1 MSRVLTLFI
10 IMKNICIPPK
20 IQEEWIGLYWDNL
33 EADAGKRR
41 CLQSCWEMYLDG
53 KVESPL
59 FIDSPR
65 RTLDAIDWAYS
76 PVFESGDYSRREW
89 LEVPGWETGC
99 FCEHS
104 VIVFP
109 RIQYDGA
116 GNALDVLGLTLY
128 DLDGRRFGDGEDW
141 IELDRRG
148 RLIIA
153 GELPE
158 PARPLE
164 VPLKTFLKGLDF
176 MISHGGRTPQEVAA
190 TRRRVW
196 ERTQQFR
203 NERNQKV
210 LNND

>member
-1 MSRVLTLFI
+1 
-10 IMKNICIPPK
+10 MKNICIPPN
-20 IQEEWIGLYWDNL
+20 IQEEWIGLYWGNL
-33 EADAGKRR
+33 TAQADKRR
-41 CLQSCWEMYLDG
+41 RLQKCWEMYLNG
-53 KVESPL
+53 EVESPL

-65 RTLDAIDWAYS
+65 RTADALDWAYR
-76 PVFESGDYSRREW
+76 PIFERGDDTRRQW
-89 LEVPGWETGC
+89 LEAPGWETGC
-99 FCEHS
+99 YCEHV

-109 RIQYDGA
+109 RIQFDEA
-116 GNALDVLGLTLY
+116 GNALDVSGLTLY
-128 DLDGRRFGDGEDW
+128 DLEERPFGESGADSV
-141 IELDRRG
+141 ELDRRG
-148 RLIIA
+148 NLIIE

-158 PARPLE
+158 PARPLD

-203 NERNQKV
+203 NERNKKV